1 LLETVG
7 LLPAEDFFARHP
19 HELSGGQRQRVAV
32 ARALGFRPKLIFAD
46 EPVSA
51 LDMSVRGQILGL
63 MKKLQKSNGLTYVFV
78 THDLGVVRSICTKI
92 AVMYLGKIVEFAD
105 VEELFLKPQHPYTKA
120 LISSTPIPNPDSR
133 NVEQLVLSGEV
144 PSPIDL
150 PPGCRFSSRCPVKQ
164 DDCVLKEPEL
174 LEVRKNHL
182 VACYHPLA

>member
-1 LLETVG
+1 
-7 LLPAEDFFARHP
+7 
-19 HELSGGQRQRVAV
+19 
-32 ARALGFRPKLIFAD
+32 
-46 EPVSA
+46 
-51 LDMSVRGQILGL
+51 
-63 MKKLQKSNGLTYVFV
+63 
-78 THDLGVVRSICTKI
+78 
-92 AVMYLGKIVEFAD
+92 MYLGKIVEFAD

-182 VACYHPLA
+182 VACYHPLN